1 VSALTVV
8 KVGGSL
14 LDLAELGPRLCRWLD
29 GLRDQSILIV
39 PGGGP
44 TADVI
49 RDLDAQHRLGEAKS
63 HWLAL
68 RAMALNAYVLHALLP
83 RSILVESINYPGMLA
98 VLDPLA
104 FCLRDEREHPEM
116 ALAHSWSVTS
126 DSIAARV
133 AVAARA
139 ERLVLLKSVD
149 IPKELSWAAAAQIGY
164 VDAAFPGIV
173 ATVPSLEVQALN
185 FRNHLY
191 SPT

>member
-14 LDLAELGPRLCRWLD
+14 LDLAELGPRFCRWLA
-29 GLRDQSILIV
+29 GRGAASVLVV

-49 RDLDAQHRLGEAKS
+49 RDLDLQHHLGETKS

-68 RAMALNAYVLHALLP
+68 RAMALNAFVLHALLP
-83 RSILVESINYPGMLA
+83 RSVLVQSIDQIGELA

-104 FCLRDEREHPEM
+104 FCLRDEREHPGS
-116 ALAHSWSVTS
+116 ALPHSWSVTS

-133 AVAARA
+133 AVRANA
-139 ERLVLLKSVD
+139 ERLILLKSVD
-149 IPKELSWAAAAQIGY
+149 IPEELSWAAAAQLGY

-173 ATVPSLEVQALN
+173 AAAPSLEIQAVN
-185 FRNHLY
+185 FRSYHL
-191 SPT
+191 